1 MSQKNPTTS
10 QTTPTW
16 HSSARRR
23 APFYVL
29 AAILLAAIAGLLTYN
44 YLQDVRATAVPTGGA
59 LVASQDIRP
68 GTRLSEDMLEVRDV
82 PEAVLPSGYLTSV
95 SQAVDR
101 VALVP
106 IAAGEVILEGKV
118 SGGPGEGLSSRLPDG
133 RWAMTLPAGWL
144 VSPIPELS
152 VGDRIELLAYQAGS
166 PIEDAAVIVSGIE
179 ILQIPGE
186 GENPDRLTLAV
197 TMEEAKAVLYARSNG
212 FALMALLRPQG
223 G

>member
-1 MSQKNPTTS
+1 MAKTHSTPS

-44 YLQDVRATAVPTGGA
+44 YLQAVRATAVPTGAA

-68 GTRLSEDMLEVRDV
+68 GTRLSEDMLEVRHV
-82 PEAVLPSGYLTSV
+82 PEAVLPSGYLTSI
-95 SQAVDR
+95 SQSAGR

-106 IAAGEVILEGKV
+106 IAAGEVILDGKV

-144 VSPIPELS
+144 VSPMPEIA

-179 ILQIPGE
+179 ILQVPGA
-186 GENPDRLTLAV
+186 GESPDRLTLAV

-212 FALMALLRPQG
+212 FALMPLLRPQG